1 MKMPTETQPVD
12 LVQPTAETP
21 RPDDLAVVIPAY
33 NEERGVASSIEQIR
47 EALERTDLCFTIVV
61 VDDGSTDG
69 TADAA
74 EAAGVRVLR
83 LGHNGGYGAALKA
96 GIKATRSTFVA
107 ITDADGTYPG
117 ERIPDLYREAL
128 DVDMVVGARSPA
140 AAGMQAVRR
149 PAKRFLTWLA
159 SYLAGT
165 KIPDLNSG
173 LRVVRRSAL
182 MRFLPILP
190 SGFSFTTT
198 ITLSLL
204 CTEHRVSYVPI
215 KYGKRIGQSKI
226 RAFDFFS
233 FVILVLRAIL
243 LFNPLKV
250 FLPAGAIVFLFG
262 LGKLC
267 YDIFANWNL
276 SESAVMAILAAVILW
291 TVGSLA
297 DMIARLQLSASDGG

>member
-1 MKMPTETQPVD
+1 MNTPTQIQPEERAD
-12 LVQPTAETP
+12 AAAEAAP
-21 RPDDLAVVIPAY
+21 VDDLAVIIPAY
-33 NEERGVASSIEQIR
+33 NEEQGVADAVRQVCDGLATSGLRYSVI
-47 EALERTDLCFTIVV
+47 V

-69 TADAA
+69 TAAAA
-74 EAAGVRVLR
+74 EQTGVQVLR

-117 ERIPDLYREAL
+117 ERLPELYLEAQG
-128 DVDMVVGARSPA
+128 VVMVGGARAPNS
-140 AAGMQAVRR
+140 AGIQSSRR

-159 SYLAGT
+159 SYLSGT
-165 KIPDLNSG
+165 EIPDLNSG
-173 LRVVRRSAL
+173 LRVIRRSSL

-204 CTEHRVSYVPI
+204 CTERRVSYVPI
-215 KYGKRIGQSKI
+215 EYRRRIGRSKI
-226 RAFDFFS
+226 RPVDFFS
-233 FVILVLRAIL
+233 FVILVLRVVL

-250 FLPAGAIVFLFG
+250 FLPAGAVLFVFGLAKFLF
-262 LGKLC
+262 
-267 YDIFANWNL
+267 DIFVNWNL

-297 DMIARLQLSASDGG
+297 DMIARLQLSARD